1 MVNKDYYKTLGVDKN
16 ATPEQI
22 KKAYRKLA
30 MKWHPDKNPDNKEM
44 AESKFK
50 DIGEAYSVLSDEKKR
65 KNYDQ
70 FGTDKPQHP
79 GFENNGNFQQSNFSS
94 NNAEKI
100 FQQFFFNF
108 GGGNNGDFGGFDGFE
123 RMHGMNNNHRYKQ
136 KGDTL
141 QYPLYLTLEELYF
154 GRKKTMKITRK
165 RLNAD
170 NNSLRTE
177 SKMLTIEIKKG
188 WKEGTK
194 ITFNGEGDEN
204 INMTPGD
211 IQFIIKEKKHD
222 LFERA
227 GNDLIRTINIS
238 LKQALCGVNV
248 NVLTLDKRRLKI
260 PITENT
266 ISPGYIHR
274 VQGEGMPIS
283 KTDGH
288 QRGDLFIKF
297 NIKFPEKLNERQKDA
312 IRQNL

>member
-1 MVNKDYYKTLGVDKN
+1 MG
-16 ATPEQI
+16 
-22 KKAYRKLA
+22 
-30 MKWHPDKNPDNKEM
+30 
-44 AESKFK
+44 
-50 DIGEAYSVLSDEKKR
+50 
-65 KNYDQ
+65 
-70 FGTDKPQHP
+70 
-79 GFENNGNFQQSNFSS
+79 
-94 NNAEKI
+94 
-100 FQQFFFNF
+100 
-108 GGGNNGDFGGFDGFE
+108 
-123 RMHGMNNNHRYKQ
+123 
-136 KGDTL
+136 
-141 QYPLYLTLEELYF
+141 ELYF

-170 NNSLRTE
+170 NNSLRTD
-177 SKMLTIEIKKG
+177 SKMITIEIKKG

-211 IQFIIKEKKHD
+211 MQFIIKQKKHD

-297 NIKFPEKLNERQKDA
+297 NIKFPENSMNDKRMQYDKTCKLCYLCTIFYICLFFECILFQPISMNFDGHYIWLKVYHL
-312 IRQNL
+312 I